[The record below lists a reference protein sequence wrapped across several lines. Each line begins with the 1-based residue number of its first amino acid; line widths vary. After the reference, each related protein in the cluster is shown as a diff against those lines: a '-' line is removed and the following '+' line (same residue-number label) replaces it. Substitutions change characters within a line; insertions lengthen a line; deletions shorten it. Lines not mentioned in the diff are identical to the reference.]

1 MRSRTLVALL
11 FAGAALAACSDAP
24 APTRPLMK
32 APAAAGKF
40 ASGWV
45 DWSIWQ
51 TYPSDIA
58 AQGAAAWDNIQSEY
72 AAGNLDHAQ
81 ADYIALVQQL
91 QHWMPYV
98 HPMSST
104 DTQLSTTAQIV
115 LMMGEYLYN
124 GGEHA
129 EFKHVGSDAT
139 FAIVQPGVEQTV
151 VVPSAHAGVFFNVHS
166 APQTFALVVEGNDT
180 KYPINCSGPLQ
191 TARCQYP
198 QFYRFHPYPYVTL
211 NAPTAFAVCHVN
223 SGSYRTPLPGSDH
236 DNYRLAHDKP
246 ASPSSYITGGTVPS
260 EPGENIEIL
269 PLTFV
274 SFMDC
279 ERGDDF
285 YTVSSTQTS
294 DYIDHLAS
302 LGRASLRRL
311 SSVAEQLIAPQNAYA
326 IDQGGGGLSFSF
338 SNFNVVDPL
347 GVPDLAVSYN
357 ANAGTPTAQ
366 PGQALSLNTTAANV
380 GTATASLDT
389 VTVSLQLT
397 GTFDVV
403 PPPIVFRTTVA
414 SMVPLD
420 PAIPVSI
427 TLPSTIPGGTY
438 TATITVA
445 TGNVIPETNFA
456 NNSVV
461 VPVVI
466 GTIIP

>member
-1 MRSRTLVALL
+1 MRSRAIVALL

-24 APTRPLMK
+24 TPTRPAMK

-51 TYPSDIA
+51 VYPSDIA
-58 AQGAAAWDNIQSEY
+58 AQGSAAWDNIRDEY
-72 AAGNLDHAQ
+72 AAGNFAQ
-81 ADYIALVQQL
+81 AQSDYVALVQLL

-98 HPMSST
+98 HPMSSS
-104 DTQLSTTAQIV
+104 DTPLSTTTQLVA
-115 LMMGEYLYN
+115 MMGDYVFE

-129 EFKHVGSDAT
+129 AFRHVGNDAT
-139 FAIVQPGVEQTV
+139 FAIVQPGVAQTV
-151 VVPSAHAGVFFNVHS
+151 VTPSLHAGVFFSEHS
-166 APQTFALVVEGNDT
+166 APQTFAIVIEGNDT
-180 KYPINCSGPLQ
+180 KYPVNCTGPLQ

-211 NAPTAFAVCHVN
+211 NVPTAFAVCHVN
-223 SGSYRTPLPGSDH
+223 TGDNRLPLPGSNH

-246 ASPSSYITGGTVPS
+246 PVPSGYVPGGTVPT

-269 PLTFV
+269 PLAQV

-285 YTVSSTQTS
+285 YTIASTQTN

-302 LGRASLRRL
+302 LGRAGLRKF
-311 SSVAEQLIAPQNAYA
+311 SGIAEQILAPEKAYA
-326 IDQGGGGLSFSF
+326 IDQGGGGFSLDF
-338 SNFNVVDPL
+338 SNFNVIDPL
-347 GVPDLAVSYN
+347 GVPDLSVSYD

-366 PGQALSLNTTAANV
+366 PGQVLSLATTAANV
-380 GTATASLDT
+380 GTATASTDT
-389 VTVSLQLT
+389 IVVSLQAI
-397 GTFDVV
+397 GFAG
-403 PPPIVFRTTVA
+403 PPPAPIVFKTAVA

-420 PAIPVSI
+420 PALPVSV
-427 TLPSTIPGGTY
+427 TLPSTIPVGNY
-438 TATITVA
+438 TATISIQTW
-445 TGNVIPETNFA
+445 NVIPESNLA
-456 NNSVV
+456 NNSVN